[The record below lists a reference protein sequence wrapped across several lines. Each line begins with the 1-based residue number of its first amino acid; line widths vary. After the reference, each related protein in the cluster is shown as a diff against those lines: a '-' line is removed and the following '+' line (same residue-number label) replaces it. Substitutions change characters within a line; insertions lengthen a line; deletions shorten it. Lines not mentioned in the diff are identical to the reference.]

1 MMTKED
7 IYGWLVSPPGA
18 PYGVQ
23 RHLNYTKYVRKAQ
36 KTGNQYVQIR
46 KNQLPRR
53 RKQGEFL
60 QNTYGKR
67 EKQKISTYRSEKI
80 SFREAEKRGKSCKI
94 RTESMKNRESVRTN
108 AEKSASGKQ
117 KEEVSSAKYVRKA
130 RKTGNQYVQ
139 LENMVI
145 SCPVGQ
151 KLQQFRAES
160 VCRGRYQHDT
170 HSERNNEHARL
181 MKK

>member
-1 MMTKED
+1 MKNRKSVRTDPKKSASGKAKAGR
-7 IYGWLVSPPGA
+7 ISA
-18 PYGVQ
+18 
-23 RHLNYTKYVRKAQ
+23 KYVRKTR
-36 KTGNQYVQIR
+36 KTENQYVQNR
-46 KNQLPRR
+46 KSQFQGN
-53 RKQGEFL
+53 RKKGEVL

-67 EKQKISTYRSEKI
+67 EKQEISTYRPGKV
-80 SFREAEKRGKSCKI
+80 SFREAESREKFCKI
-94 RTESMKNRESVRTN
+94 RTESTKNRESVRTDPK
-108 AEKSASGKQ
+108 KSASGKQ
-117 KEEVSSAKYVRKA
+117 KKEESSAKYVRKA